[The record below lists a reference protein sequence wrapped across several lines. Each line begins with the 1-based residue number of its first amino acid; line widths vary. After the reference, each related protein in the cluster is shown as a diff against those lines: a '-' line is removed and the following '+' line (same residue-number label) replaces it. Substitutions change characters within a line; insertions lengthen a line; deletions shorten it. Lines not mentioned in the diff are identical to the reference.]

1 MKKVFTLMLLT
12 LVIITLIINKSE
24 ALIIPDEALRI
35 RVIAN
40 SNTPED
46 QYIKEQVVTNLKT
59 NIYDKLKDSKNVS
72 EAQQIIVNNLE
83 DIKYNV
89 KQTLNKYKN
98 DTNFTVN
105 FGQNYFPD
113 KVYKG
118 VTYQEGYYESLVV
131 TLGEGAGNN
140 FWCVLFPP
148 LCLLEA
154 EDSDEV
160 EYKFFVSELI
170 AKFLN

>member
-118 VTYQEGYYESLVV
+118 VTYKEGYYESLVV
-131 TLGEGAGNN
+131 TLGEGAGSN